1 MYGFLAS
8 FSSSKSILA
17 DQNDSFPVL
26 QRILKNGK
34 YANFSPNHIISHL
47 LVLNS

>member
-26 QRILKNGK
+26 QWILKNGK
-34 YANFSPNHIISHL
+34 YANFSTKPHYFTFIGTK
-47 LVLNS
+47 

>member
-1 MYGFLAS
+1 MYGFLAG

-17 DQNDSFPVL
+17 DQNDFFPVL

-34 YANFSPNHIISHL
+34 YANFSPKPHYFTFIGTK
-47 LVLNS
+47 